1 MDINLVTAA
10 EAARRAG
17 ISTRTIGRWLHEGR
31 LNRYWWDRGT
41 RRLGPRIA
49 MTEVERLLAIVTS
62 NGRDFLLN
70 RPRRGFVEIRD
81 HNTREPV
88 DTGGAVAYTDASI
101 EAAMP
106 HPDGIV
112 ALTGGL
118 VGKITRN
125 AKTTR
130 DGKGVWTWS
139 TLHDSHDLTVA
150 DWSSVPEADLPR
162 WLAALRRVDLDQG
175 GGELELTLRR
185 LRPQTPATAGEVQ
198 SPTSNPTA

>member
-17 ISTRTIGRWLHEGR
+17 ISTRTIGRWIQEGR
-31 LNRYWWDRGT
+31 LNRYWWGRGT
-41 RRLGPRIA
+41 RRLGPRVA
-49 MTEVERLLAIVTS
+49 TTEVERLLGIVTS

-81 HNTREPV
+81 QTTGNPV

-101 EAAMP
+101 EAAVP

-125 AKTTR
+125 
-130 DGKGVWTWS
+130 DKGAWTWS
-139 TLHDSHDLTVA
+139 TLHHAQDLA
-150 DWSSVPEADLPR
+150 LAEWSSVPDADLPR
-162 WLAALRRVDLDQG
+162 WLAALRRMDLDQG
-175 GGELELTLRR
+175 GGELEMTLRHMR
-185 LRPQTPATAGEVQ
+185 RQTP
-198 SPTSNPTA
+198 SPTA